1 MKVSGRVA
9 SVFSLF
15 CFLFSEVCE
24 HLLASRDAEIFDV
37 GHAGNV
43 VVAVFNR
50 RTVDVTGSHD
60 ALNASIR
67 GVEVEVTFL

>member
-1 MKVSGRVA
+1 VQA
-9 SVFSLF
+9 FFSLF
-15 CFLFSEVCE
+15 CFLFPEVGE
-24 HLLASRDAEIFDV
+24 NFLASREAKIFDV

-67 GVEVEVTFL
+67 NVEVEVTFL